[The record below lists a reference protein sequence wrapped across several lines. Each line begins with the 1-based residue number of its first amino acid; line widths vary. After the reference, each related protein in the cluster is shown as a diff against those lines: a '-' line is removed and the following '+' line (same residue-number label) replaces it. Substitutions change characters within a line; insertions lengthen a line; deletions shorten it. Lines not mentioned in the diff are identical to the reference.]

1 MSSFAPPLSLK
12 LSAMDKYIIVV
23 AGGRGTRMGGDT
35 PKQFLPLAGSTV
47 LMLTLDRMAQAVPD
61 AGLIVALPHDQQA
74 EWKKLCKQY
83 GYTRQHITVDG
94 GETRFHSVRNALKLV
109 PDNSL
114 VAIHDGVRP
123 LVSIAVVRQAFC
135 TASSKGAAIPVMP
148 VTESLRYTDD
158 RHRSHAVERS
168 RYRAVQTPQAFNAA
182 MLKQA
187 YAAPYRPEYTDDA
200 SVFEASGRAVT
211 LIDGNREN
219 IKITVPQDIALAEII
234 LSQSR

>member
-1 MSSFAPPLSLK
+1 
-12 LSAMDKYIIVV
+12 
-23 AGGRGTRMGGDT
+23 MGGDT